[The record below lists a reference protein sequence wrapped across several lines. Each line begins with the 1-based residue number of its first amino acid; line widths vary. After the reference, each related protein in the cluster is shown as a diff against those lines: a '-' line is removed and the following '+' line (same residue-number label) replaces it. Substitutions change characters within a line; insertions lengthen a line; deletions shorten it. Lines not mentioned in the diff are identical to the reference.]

1 VSGGYDYDLLS
12 RFPPDLMFETF
23 GGVDGLVEFMCA
35 TARKPGGRPRG
46 RLGATAQAIRA
57 AVLDDLVPRYDRMT
71 VRQAFYALEVAGVV
85 EKTERGYVQVQRQL
99 LAMRRDGLLAW
110 DFIADGTRWQRKPS
124 SWTSLEDYI
133 ETMGRA
139 YRRDLWRS
147 QGVRIE
153 IWLEKD
159 ALADVVY
166 DVTAKW
172 DVALMVSRGQSS
184 ATFLHAAAKAAEAA
198 YEA

>member
-1 VSGGYDYDLLS
+1 VP
-12 RFPPDLMFETF
+12 R
-23 GGVDGLVEFMCA
+23 A
-35 TARKPGGRPRG
+35 QKPHGQPRG
-46 RLGATAQAIRA
+46 RLGATAKAIRA
-57 AVLDDLVPRYDRMT
+57 AVLDDLVQRYDRMT
-71 VRQAFYALEVAGVV
+71 VRHAFYALEVAGVV

-133 ETMGRA
+133 ETMART
-139 YRRDLWRS
+139 YRRAPWRS
-147 QGVRIE
+147 QAVRIE
-153 IWLEKD
+153 VWLEKD

-172 DVALMVSRGQSS
+172 DVA
-184 ATFLHAAAKAAEAA
+184 AAESTRSPAGCANAA
-198 YEA
+198 GAGTALTSVRPLAMFPEC